1 MRQKVARY
9 LNVIV
14 LLVTI
19 IVSAGCAG
27 GPSPE
32 EEATPTPVP
41 TPIVPVKPTYRVQR
55 GEVVKMLEFT
65 GRIAPVVEEEL
76 FFRTAGYLG
85 AVYKKRDDVVKAG
98 EIIAELEVTDLKNQ
112 LAQAEASLAAAQ
124 SRNEQQIIEAKASLR
139 AAELQLAIARADSP
153 RARIVEARIN
163 LERAERAL
171 KDAQKAHQDALN
183 SPWWPDE
190 VREGTA
196 RSLREAELNLEM
208 AQAWYQQAL
217 QASLIYSYTLELRQ
231 QEVDLAR
238 LRLEQLQAGL
248 DVEEIRLTVER
259 LKAQLADARLIAPFD
274 GKLLSISLTEG
285 RWVEAYKPVAILAD
299 PSELEVSAELTSEN
313 LQELT
318 EGMPVTVTLSGRPDV
333 GIPGQ
338 IRLLPYPYGGGG
350 RSKGV
355 GEEDT
360 STRITIYPKD
370 AGTKYAVGD
379 LVRVVVILERK
390 DNVLWLPP
398 QAIRT
403 FEGRRFVVVQQ
414 DGGQARVDV
423 KIGIEGKDRVEI
435 TEGLTEGQIVI
446 GQ

>member
-1 MRQKVARY
+1 MSRRAMRYV
-9 LNVIV
+9 NTI
-14 LLVTI
+14 LLLI
-19 IVSAGCAG
+19 IILVSAGCAG
-27 GPSPE
+27 SRSPE
-32 EEATPTPVP
+32 EEATPTPIP
-41 TPIVPVKPTYRVQR
+41 TPIVPVKPTYKVQR
-55 GEVVKMLEFT
+55 GEVVKLLEFT

-85 AVYKKRDDVVKAG
+85 AVYKKRDDFVQAG

-124 SRNEQQIIEAKASLR
+124 SRNEQQIIEAKANLR

-153 RARIVEARIN
+153 NARIVEARIN
-163 LERAERAL
+163 LERAQTAL
-171 KDAQKAHQDALN
+171 KDAQKAHQDALD
-183 SPWWPDE
+183 SPWLPDE
-190 VREGTA
+190 VRENTA
-196 RSLREAELNLEM
+196 RSVHEAELNLEM

-217 QASLIYSYTLELRQ
+217 QASLIYSYTLEMRK

-274 GKLLSISLTEG
+274 GQLLSISLTEG
-285 RWVEAYKPVAILAD
+285 RWVDAYKPVAVLAD
-299 PSELEVSAELTSEN
+299 PSQLEVSAELTSEN

-318 EGMPVTVTLSGRPDV
+318 EGMPVTVTLSGRPDE

-360 STRITIYPKD
+360 STRITIYPN
-370 AGTKYAVGD
+370 AGASYRVGD
-379 LVRVVVILERK
+379 LVHVTVLLERK
-390 DNVLWLPP
+390 DDVLWLPP

-403 FEGRRFVVVQQ
+403 FEGRKFVVVQQ
-414 DGGQARVDV
+414 DGGQVRVDV

-435 TEGLTEGQIVI
+435 EEGLSEGQIVI